1 MMRGKWAVYLA
12 AVAIAAMC
20 LCGISGAEPVQATE
34 GQITLPTYTWYDDA
48 NPVFDSLESGIYY
61 PYTRQ
66 DLLGSEKVDRTY
78 RAVFLENEYLKVT
91 CLPELGGRI
100 HSVLDKTTNEE
111 MFHKNDVIKP
121 ALIAMRGAWIS
132 GGIEWNPGPHGHTVT
147 IVSPVDVTTVKN
159 SDGSAALAIANV
171 EKMFRTRWTVRLT
184 LHPGKAYLDEEIA
197 IYNPNDAI
205 NPYYFWNCTAFPN
218 LPGTRF
224 IYPMT
229 LGCDHAGTSFFTW
242 PIHEGKDIT
251 WLKNYPTMSSVFA
264 FECGFDFFGAYDVDR
279 NRGIVS
285 FADHDKLPGK
295 KAWTWGK
302 DDFGVTSEMK
312 LSDTGPVHSQYIEVQ
327 SGPLLTQSDYGM
339 LKPGES
345 VSWREYWYPVH
356 GLGDGFEYATRD
368 ACVNVK
374 YSGPAIDMDVL
385 ATGVYPGAR
394 VMIASNTKILAD
406 QQVDLSPQAPAHIAL
421 QDAPGGP
428 VNITVTSADGQEL
441 LRYVSPLQ
449 IPKVEPP
456 DLTKKPARPD
466 GQPTADELFAEA
478 WLLDSQTN
486 PAGAY
491 AAYAKVLEQDPGHV
505 PALCGLAVLEIEQAQ
520 YEKAEAHARKAI
532 DRDREYGWPW
542 YLLAVTHLRR
552 GQYDDALYAA
562 NKAMLSKDAQA
573 LGYGVAGR
581 AYAALGRYEEA
592 EAALARA
599 VKIKPDARSRARLLA
614 VKAAMGGNA
623 AELAAAEV
631 EQDPVD
637 WIFRAIADSRGAE
650 KYRWAARTILAT
662 SGEPEFNALNVASF
676 FADLGLYREASDWLQ
691 AYIGEASTTD
701 EQAGL
706 YTTNLQFVVF
716 SRKTLRTSG
725 TPPGSCGGC
734 PTFVGKAGMLKKG
747 DTSHNC
753 REASQRGVP
762 MLGSWLRPW
771 PRCVYYALAYYAEK
785 FGKKDSA
792 AGFLRSSATV
802 AADLVFPHGPDALDV
817 MSYAVSANPG
827 DASAHLL
834 LGYVYAGLNRIDE
847 AVPEWRKS
855 VELNPRLS
863 TALRLL
869 GLHEWKVAKRLDE
882 AEKWYRK
889 AIEARPDDQILHRDL
904 CEILGESG
912 RRDEAIQLAQA
923 APRAPAPRYDI
934 VLWLADAYVAEGRYD
949 DCIRLLSTE
958 RFSNWE
964 GSSKP
969 RDVLVSALMARGKA
983 RFDAGQT
990 ESALADFQAAL
1001 EYPENLGVGA
1011 RYVRTDAEVQY
1022 WLGKTLEALGRRD
1035 EARAAWQNGAGQH
1048 TSKAKPLPM
1057 ISVPAGQDEFVQ
1069 RCQTALEILNL
1080 AGTAAP

>member
-1 MMRGKWAVYLA
+1 MMRGKWAIFLA
-12 AVAIAAMC
+12 AVAVTGAFF
-20 LCGISGAEPVQATE
+20 CGVSHAEAVQASE

-66 DLLGSEKVDRTY
+66 DLLGAEKVDRTY

-100 HSVLDKTTNEE
+100 HSVFDKTTSEE

-147 IVSPVDVTTVKN
+147 IVSPVDVTVVKN

-197 IYNPNDAI
+197 IYNANDAI

-229 LGCDHAGTSFFTW
+229 LGTDHNGTSFFTW
-242 PIHEGKDIT
+242 PMHEGKDIT

-285 FADHDKLPGK
+285 FADRDKLPGK

-312 LSDTGPVHSQYIEVQ
+312 LSDAGPVHSQYIEVQ

-339 LKPGES
+339 LKPGDS

-374 YSGPAIDMDVL
+374 YSGLAIDLDVL

-394 VMIASNTKILAD
+394 VTVASGIEKLAD
-406 QQVDLSPQAPAHIAL
+406 QQVDLSPQAPAHIAV

-428 VNITVTSADGQEL
+428 VTITVTAGDGQDL

-449 IPKVEPP
+449 IPKVDPP
-456 DLTKKPARPD
+456 DLTKKPARSD
-466 GQPTADELFAEA
+466 GQPTPDELYAEA

-491 AAYAKVLEQDPGHV
+491 AAYEKVLEGDPGHV
-505 PALCGLAVLEIEQAQ
+505 AALCGMAVLEIERAQ
-520 YEKAEAHARKAI
+520 YEKAAAHARKAI

-542 YLLAVTHLRR
+542 YLVAMTHLRR
-552 GQYDDALYAA
+552 AQYDDALYAA

-592 EAALARA
+592 ETALARA
-599 VKIKPDARSRARLLA
+599 AKIKPDARSRARVLA
-614 VKAAMGGNA
+614 VRAVTGGNA

-637 WIFRAIADSRGAE
+637 WIFRAIADSRGNE
-650 KYRWAARTILAT
+650 KYHWAVRAVLTA
-662 SGEPEFNALNVASF
+662 SGEPDFNALNVASF
-676 FADLGLYREASDWLQ
+676 FADLGLYREASDWLH
-691 AYIGEASTTD
+691 AYAAEVSTTGAQVGLYVHYALAFYAYKAGD
-701 EQAGL
+701 EQA
-706 YTTNLQFVVF
+706 
-716 SRKTLRTSG
+716 
-725 TPPGSCGGC
+725 
-734 PTFVGKAGMLKKG
+734 
-747 DTSHNC
+747 
-753 REASQRGVP
+753 
-762 MLGSWLRPW
+762 
-771 PRCVYYALAYYAEK
+771 
-785 FGKKDSA
+785 
-792 AGFLRSSATV
+792 
-802 AADLVFPHGPDALDV
+802 AADYVKSSQPIPSEFAFPHGAEALDV
-817 MSYAVSANPG
+817 MSYAAVANPN
-827 DASAHLL
+827 DASVHLL
-834 LGYVYAGLNRIDE
+834 LGYVYAGLGRIDA

-869 GLHEWKVAKRLDE
+869 GLYEWKVAKRLDE

-889 AIEARPDDQILHRDL
+889 AIEARADDQILHRDL
-904 CEILGESG
+904 CEILAGSG
-912 RRDEAIQLAQA
+912 RRAEAIQIAQA
-923 APRAPAPRYDI
+923 APRTPAPRYDL
-934 VLWLADAYVAEGRYD
+934 VLWLADAYVAEGRYE
-949 DCIRLLSTE
+949 DCIKLLSTE

-969 RDVLVSALMARGKA
+969 RDLFVSALMGRGKA

-990 ESALADFQAAL
+990 ESALTDFQAAV

-1022 WLGKTLEALGRRD
+1022 WLGKALMTLGRRD
-1035 EARAAWQNGAGQH
+1035 DARAAWENGAGQH

-1057 ISVPAGQDEFVQ
+1057 MSVPVGQDEFVQ
-1069 RCQTALEILNL
+1069 RCQTALELL
-1080 AGTAAP
+1080 DVAGTPARVGAVFQPAPSRPQADGSVQGGGESHAAGSPALVARTNLRTAAATVVDGAGWKTAPTCHE

>member
-1 MMRGKWAVYLA
+1 MLKNKTPLYLVA
-12 AVAIAAMC
+12 AVFAAM
-20 LCGISGAEPVQATE
+20 LLSGASSAQSAAGAGVQASE

-66 DLLGSEKVDRTY
+66 DLLGIEKVDRTY

-111 MFHKNDVIKP
+111 MYHKNDVIKP

-147 IVSPVDVTTVKN
+147 IVSPVDVTSVKN
-159 SDGSAALAIANV
+159 DDGSASLVIANV
-171 EKMFRTRWTVRLT
+171 EKMFRTRWSVRLT

-229 LGCDHAGTSFFTW
+229 LGCDHAGTSFFSW
-242 PIHEGKDIT
+242 PMHEGKDIT

-264 FECGFDFFGAYDVDR
+264 FECPFDFFGAYDVDR

-285 FADHDKLPGK
+285 YADHDKLPGK

-312 LSDTGPVHSQYIEVQ
+312 LSDAGPVHSQYIEVQ
-327 SGPLLTQSDYGM
+327 SGPLLTQADYGM

-345 VSWREYWYPVH
+345 VTWSEYWYPVH
-356 GLGDGFEYATRD
+356 GLGDGFEFATRE

-374 YSGPAIDMDVL
+374 YAGLAIDIDIL
-385 ATGVYPGAR
+385 ATAVYPGAR
-394 VMIASNTKILAD
+394 VTVVAAGDEMLAD
-406 QQVDLSPQAPAHIAL
+406 QQADLSPLAPARVAV

-428 VNITVTSADGQEL
+428 VTITVTAADNQQL

-466 GQPTADELFAEA
+466 GLPTPDELYAEA

-491 AAYAKVLEQDPGHV
+491 AAYEKVIEADPGHV
-505 PALCGLAVLEIEQAQ
+505 PALCGMAVIEIEQAQ
-520 YEKAEAHARKAI
+520 YDKAEEHARKAI

-552 GQYDDALYAA
+552 AHYDDALYAA

-581 AYAALGRYEEA
+581 AYAALGKLDEA
-592 EAALARA
+592 ETLLARA
-599 VKIKPDARSRARLLA
+599 VKINPDARNRARLLA
-614 VKAAMGGNA
+614 VQAAKGGNL
-623 AELAAAEV
+623 ELAAQMAV
-631 EQDPVD
+631 ADPVD
-637 WIFRAIADSRGAE
+637 WIYRAIADSRGNE
-650 KYRWAARTILAT
+650 KYRWAVLKMLAT

-676 FADLGLYREASDWLQ
+676 FAELSLYDESFAWLQMYLNEAS
-691 AYIGEASTTD
+691 A
-701 EQAGL
+701 AGAKPSL
-706 YTTNLQFVVF
+706 YAQ
-716 SRKTLRTSG
+716 
-725 TPPGSCGGC
+725 
-734 PTFVGKAGMLKKG
+734 
-747 DTSHNC
+747 
-753 REASQRGVP
+753 
-762 MLGSWLRPW
+762 
-771 PRCVYYALAYYAEK
+771 YALAYYAARSGDK
-785 FGKKDSA
+785 TAAAPSDASA
-792 AGFLRSSATV
+792 DFA
-802 AADLVFPHGPDALDV
+802 FPHGPDALDV
-817 MSYAVSANPG
+817 MSYVVTANPN
-827 DASAHLL
+827 DASAYLL
-834 LGYVYAGLNRIDE
+834 LGYVYAGLNRLNE
-847 AVPEWRKS
+847 ALPQWQKA

-863 TALRLL
+863 TAMRLL

-889 AIEARPDDQILHRDL
+889 AIDAQPADQILYRDL
-904 CEILGESG
+904 CQILGEAN
-912 RRDEAIQLAQA
+912 RRAYGIQLAQT
-923 APRAPAPRYDI
+923 APRTPAPRYDLI
-934 VLWLADAYVAEGRYD
+934 LWLANAYVAEHRYD
-949 DCIRLLSTE
+949 DCISLLSTE

-969 RDVLVSALMARGKA
+969 RDVFVSALMARGKA
-983 RFDAGQT
+983 AFDAGQT

-1001 EYPENLGVGA
+1001 EYPENLGVGV
-1011 RYVRTDAEVQY
+1011 RYARTDAEVQF
-1022 WLGKTLEALGRRD
+1022 WLGRALATLGRYD
-1035 EARAAWQNGAGQH
+1035 EARAAWQNGASQH

-1057 ISVPAGQDEFVQ
+1057 ISVPAGQDEYAQ
-1069 RCQTALEILNL
+1069 RCQTALDL
-1080 AGTAAP
+1080 ADVARKAPAN

>member
-1 MMRGKWAVYLA
+1 VIRAKQAIYLA
-12 AVAIAAMC
+12 AVAFAATYFF
-20 LCGISGAEPVQATE
+20 GISSAEPVQASE
-34 GQITLPTYTWYDDA
+34 GQITLPTYTWYDDV
-48 NPVFDSLESGIYY
+48 NPVFDSLDGGIYY

-66 DLLGSEKVDRTY
+66 DLLGGEKVDRTY

-147 IVSPVDVTTVKN
+147 IVSPVDVTIVKN

-312 LSDTGPVHSQYIEVQ
+312 LSDAGPVHSQYIEVQ

-339 LKPGES
+339 LNPGDT

-374 YSGPAIDMDVL
+374 HNGPAIDVAAL
-385 ATGVYPGAR
+385 ATGEYPGAR

-406 QQVDLSPQAPAHIAL
+406 QRVDLSPQAPAHVSV

-428 VNITVTSADGQEL
+428 VTITVTAADGQEL
-441 LRYVSPLQ
+441 LHYVSPLQ
-449 IPKVEPP
+449 IPKVDPP
-456 DLTKKPARPD
+456 DLTKKPARTD

-486 PAGAY
+486 PSGAY
-491 AAYAKVLEQDPGHV
+491 AAYAKVLEADPGHV
-505 PALCGLAVLEIEQAQ
+505 PALCGMAVLEIEQAQ
-520 YEKAEAHARKAI
+520 YEQAAAHARKAI

-552 GQYDDALYAA
+552 AQYDNALYAA

-592 EAALARA
+592 ETALARA
-599 VKIKPDARSRARLLA
+599 AKIKPDARSRARVLA
-614 VKAAMGGNA
+614 VQAVIGGNA

-637 WIFRAIADSRGAE
+637 WIFRAIADSRGDE
-650 KYRWAARTILAT
+650 KYRWAARAVLTA

-691 AYIGEASTTD
+691 AYIGEASTTGA
-701 EQAGL
+701 QAGL
-706 YTTNLQFVVF
+706 Y
-716 SRKTLRTSG
+716 
-725 TPPGSCGGC
+725 
-734 PTFVGKAGMLKKG
+734 
-747 DTSHNC
+747 
-753 REASQRGVP
+753 
-762 MLGSWLRPW
+762 
-771 PRCVYYALAYYAEK
+771 VYYALAYYADK
-785 FGKKDSA
+785 VGDK
-792 AGFLRSSATV
+792 AGDEAGQGV
-802 AADLVFPHGPDALDV
+802 AVDFAFPHGAEALDV
-817 MSYAVSANPG
+817 MSYAVAVNPA

-847 AVPEWRKS
+847 AVPEWRKA
-855 VELNPRLS
+855 VELNLRLS
-863 TALRLL
+863 MALRLL
-869 GLHEWKVAKRLDE
+869 GLYEWKVAKRLDE

-904 CEILGESG
+904 CQILGELG
-912 RRDEAIQLAQA
+912 RREESIQIAQA
-923 APRAPAPRYDI
+923 APRTPAPRYDL

-949 DCIRLLSTE
+949 DCIKLLNTE

-969 RDVLVSALMARGKA
+969 RDVLVSALMGRGKA
-983 RFDAGQT
+983 RFDAAQT

-1001 EYPENLGVGA
+1001 EYPANLGVGA
-1011 RYVRTDAEVQY
+1011 RYVCTDAEVQY
-1022 WLGKTLEALGRRD
+1022 WLGKALEALGRRD
-1035 EARAAWQNGAGQH
+1035 EARTAWENGAGQH
-1048 TSKAKPLPM
+1048 TSKAKPMPM
-1057 ISVPAGQDEFVQ
+1057 IAVPAGQDEFVQ

-1080 AGTAAP
+1080 AGTVAP